1 MRPQVP
7 TINEKKLLDKQN
19 SNKYITLINR
29 KIDQRYAEE
38 TTDNLSCTQYD
49 KTNEN
54 KLFMARQKRERAR
67 KNHLQL
73 LQKQK
78 ELEERKKRLDNL
90 KETTKK
96 LAQAS
101 LKKKH
106 LSPKFKSTQPE
117 KNINEFSPKENIKDN
132 SQRKIIK
139 PETLF
144 SKFEHF
150 KNIKE
155 LINEKS
161 FSSSN
166 INFKK
171 CDLINEKQN
180 SERRIH
186 AAKIIQQFYRK
197 YKMIKQKNYDKTACN
212 CIPNINVDLL
222 DTNTAILNSNSSCC
236 SMKDLNNNNN
246 SSTIIEKPIITNNS
260 LNSLHYTKYNHTIE
274 HTNNSKYLSNKLK
287 SSPMKFISILKCKQ
301 RLSKIN
307 RKTDFCDLG
316 KNNYLVPTSNKP
328 FSDDN
333 DFKPREN
340 TTRIQF
346 SNTNPT
352 YISKDSQYLE
362 QYNKNQILN
371 FDSSSNKED
380 VSSKYNYVFNSSKI
394 VCDIKSTETNQNTS
408 KFTLNDQFTTIKP
421 SIIKS
426 KFHGDL
432 DNINC
437 EIFIKKQYSNDYQYD
452 QNLLINEKNNPME
465 DILSSEPLIK
475 FYNELKAEL
484 EVFNNLNNYLAN
496 IENLTDRNLS
506 KLEGD

>member
-117 KNINEFSPKENIKDN
+117 KNINEFSPKENIK
-132 SQRKIIK
+132 
-139 PETLF
+139 
-144 SKFEHF
+144 
-150 KNIKE
+150 
-155 LINEKS
+155 
-161 FSSSN
+161 
-166 INFKK
+166 
-171 CDLINEKQN
+171 
-180 SERRIH
+180 ERRIH

-506 KLEGD
+506 KLEVCYCM